1 MRRKVAAM
9 SIILAGSVVS
19 LLAQN
24 PLPKEING
32 GILNGKAVKLVKPE
46 YPDDVKASKIEGTVL
61 VDIVI
66 DENGNVA
73 SAAAV
78 TEPVKMSQRD
88 GTVNE
93 IEPANPILREAAEK
107 AALESKFSPTLLSGQ
122 PVKVRGR
129 IVYVF
134 KADDATEL
142 TDKAISGGI
151 LNSRAAQLPIPDYPA
166 AASAVK
172 AEGAVNVRVVVD
184 EAGNVISAQAISG
197 HPLLQAAAVTAAREA
212 KFAPTRLNG
221 SPVKITGIIVYNFS
235 VQKPQ

>member
-1 MRRKVAAM
+1 MRRIV
-9 SIILAGSVVS
+9 SVISVIVVGSVVG

-46 YPDDVKASKIEGTVL
+46 YPDDVKVSKIEGTVL
-61 VDIVI
+61 VDVVI

-73 SAAAV
+73 SATAA
-78 TEPVKMSQRD
+78 TEPVKMPQRD
-88 GTVNE
+88 GTVKE
-93 IEPANPILREAAEK
+93 LEPANPILRQAAEK
-107 AALESKFSPTLLSGQ
+107 AALESKFAPTLLQGQ

-134 KADDATEL
+134 RAEEALES

-151 LNSRAAQLPIPDYPA
+151 LNSKAMQLPIPDYPPA
-166 AASAVK
+166 AAAVK

-184 EAGNVISAQAISG
+184 EAGNVISAQALSG
-197 HPLLQAAAVTAAREA
+197 HPLLQAAAVAAAKEA
-212 KFAPTRLNG
+212 KFAPTRLSG
-221 SPVKITGIIVYNFS
+221 SPVKITGVIVYNFT

>member
-1 MRRKVAAM
+1 MQRKVAAV
-9 SIILAGSVVS
+9 LVVLVGSAVS
-19 LLAQN
+19 LLAQDQ
-24 PLPKEING
+24 LPKEING
-32 GILNGKAVKLVKPE
+32 GILNGKAVKLVKPD

-61 VDIVI
+61 VDVVI
-66 DENGNVA
+66 DENGNIA
-73 SAAAV
+73 SATAV
-78 TEPVKMSQRD
+78 TEPVKMPQRD
-88 GTVNE
+88 GTVKE

-107 AALESKFSPTLLSGQ
+107 AAKESKFSPTLLNDQ

-134 KADDATEL
+134 KADDAVEPNE
-142 TDKAISGGI
+142 KAISGGI
-151 LNSRAAQLPIPDYPA
+151 LNTKAVQLPIPDYPA

-197 HPLLQAAAVTAAREA
+197 HPLLQGAAVAAAREA
-212 KFAPTRLNG
+212 KFSPTRLND
-221 SPVKITGIIVYNFS
+221 SPVKITGVIVYNFS

>member
-1 MRRKVAAM
+1 MRQIVAVTLA
-9 SIILAGSVVS
+9 ILVGRVVS
-19 LLAQN
+19 LIAQN

-32 GILNGKAVKLVKPE
+32 GILNGKAVKLVKPQ

-61 VDIVI
+61 VDVVI

-78 TEPVKMSQRD
+78 IEPVKMPQRD
-88 GTVNE
+88 GTVRE
-93 IEPANPILREAAEK
+93 LEPANPILRQAAEK
-107 AALESKFSPTLLSGQ
+107 AALESKFSPTLLQGQ

-134 KADDATEL
+134 KADEAPGS

-151 LNSRAAQLPIPDYPA
+151 LNSRAVQLPIPDYPA
-166 AASAVK
+166 AASAVR
-172 AEGAVNVRVVVD
+172 AEGSVNVRVVVD

-197 HPLLQAAAVTAAREA
+197 HPLLQSAAVAAAREA
-212 KFAPTRLNG
+212 KFAPTRLSG
-221 SPVKITGIIVYNFS
+221 SPVKVTGIIVYNFS
-235 VQKPQ
+235 VQKQQ